1 MLTKGEKMKRTI
13 FSALLVIAAAAAAFA
28 QESKPTA
35 NSPAKSV
42 IKTLRAAGNFNTF
55 LSLLERAGLN
65 NLGLAPAGFVGGPG
79 PNRTDSDSKPDPA
92 QAGPGGGPR
101 YQTVFAPNDAAF
113 AKLPKGALAALKKD
127 PKRLRSFLLGHM
139 VPGKL
144 MVRDMA
150 EPVATS
156 GKTFTTGDGSE
167 LSLIWS
173 AGIDGMSSLQINGKA
188 RIGKFQDVMASD
200 YLIVIHEIDA
210 VLFGDGSV

>member
-1 MLTKGEKMKRTI
+1 MKRTI
-13 FSALLVIAAAAAAFA
+13 FSALLVIAATTAVASA
-28 QESKPTA
+28 QEFRPIP
-35 NSPAKSV
+35 NPPAAKTV
-42 IKTLRAAGNFNTF
+42 AETLRAGGNFKTF
-55 LSLLERAGLN
+55 LSLLERAGLR
-65 NLGLAPAGFVGGPG
+65 NLGLTPAGFVGGPG
-79 PNRTDSDSKPDPA
+79 PNRTASDSKPDPA

-127 PKRLRSFLLGHM
+127 PARLRSFLLRHM
-139 VPGKL
+139 MQGKL
-144 MVRDMA
+144 MVKDMA
-150 EPVATS
+150 EPVANS
-156 GKTFTTGDGSE
+156 GKTFRTADGSE

-188 RIGKFQDVMASD
+188 RVGKFQDVMASD